1 MEGEGDV
8 FVHGMEGLEDEGVAC
23 RGRLDAMGEGDV
35 DNVDEERRG
44 EESDSVVVIVGLGE
58 EVRTTREGI
67 RAGEERSQDVDHF
80 QVKVCE
86 VDEPASLSL
95 VEVLGGTEVSE
106 VLMVGED
113 LDWEG
118 GPVEVVSP

>member
-1 MEGEGDV
+1 MN
-8 FVHGMEGLEDEGVAC
+8 
-23 RGRLDAMGEGDV
+23 
-35 DNVDEERRG
+35 NVNEERRG

-58 EVRTTREGI
+58 EVRTMREGI
-67 RAGEERSQDVDHF
+67 RAGEELPWDVDYF
-80 QVKVCE
+80 QVEVCE
-86 VDEPASLSL
+86 VDEPASLSS

-113 LDWEG
+113 LNWEG